1 VRSELELVLTSLT
14 EAGGKMVVRKR
25 KKKLEAIEG
34 LKMKVNLCSPLCKG
48 IGVLR

>member
-1 VRSELELVLTSLT
+1 MIVRE
-14 EAGGKMVVRKR
+14 R

-34 LKMKVNLCSPLCKG
+34 LEMKVNLCNAFCKG